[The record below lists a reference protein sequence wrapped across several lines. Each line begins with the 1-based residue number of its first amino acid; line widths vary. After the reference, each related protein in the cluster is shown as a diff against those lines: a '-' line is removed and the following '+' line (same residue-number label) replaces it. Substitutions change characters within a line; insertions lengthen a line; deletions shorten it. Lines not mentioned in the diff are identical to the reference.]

1 MAKLSKEIWHYIDVT
16 ADALKIDTKKVRES
30 VVAWFAGVWDSM
42 GRAFLRAWIFV
53 RSILRKI
60 DDTPIITKLQILLLT
75 IILLFIFWQ
84 FTAYEMTQTTFI
96 SVNIIMAVCLTSA
109 TAFISVR
116 AQHGLE
122 DAKKLNMELA
132 QDLDRRTE
140 ELDNLKTELFELR
153 NKNRRQTA
161 IEKGSKRFVETV
173 RKMKTKIDPEAEK
186 LQYIID
192 ALEVCF
198 DITGAVAFARK
209 EDEPAADSQDADAQV
224 AGAQTAQTDNADAQ
238 PADGESKDYGL
249 PQGTF
254 ELSGRFGL
262 SDEPPLTII
271 SAGDGILGQVIA
283 SDKTVTLDRVP
294 ADYLQA
300 LSGLGKSRELNV
312 YALPLTKGDDP
323 KVVAVIEVA
332 SFEKLKIVE
341 AWSSIEQQLRD
352 VI

>member
-1 MAKLSKEIWHYIDVT
+1 MAKLVDKIWHYIDVT
-16 ADALKIDTKKVRES
+16 AEALKLDTKKVRES
-30 VVAWFAGVWDSM
+30 VNGWFARMWDSL
-42 GRAFLRAWIFV
+42 GRGLLKFWVFV
-53 RSILRKI
+53 RSILRKV
-60 DDTPIITKLQILLLT
+60 DSTPLITKLQILLLT

-84 FTAYEMTQTTFI
+84 FTAYEMSQTTFI
-96 SVNIIMAVCLTSA
+96 SINIIMAVCLTSA

-116 AQHGLE
+116 SQRGLE
-122 DAKKLNMELA
+122 DAKRLNIELA
-132 QDLDRRTE
+132 QDLERRTE
-140 ELDNLKTELFELR
+140 ELDQLKTDLFELR
-153 NKNRRQTA
+153 NKNRRQSA

-173 RKMKTKIDPEAEK
+173 RKMKSKVDPEAEK

-209 EDEPAADSQDADAQV
+209 DEDPAADAQ
-224 AGAQTAQTDNADAQ
+224 NADAQ
-238 PADGESKDYGL
+238 NADGEAAQTSDANTDTDGL

-254 ELSGRFGL
+254 EMAGRFGL
-262 SDEPPLTII
+262 SDEPPLTVF
-271 SAGDGILGQVIA
+271 SAGNGILGQVVA
-283 SDKTVTLDRVP
+283 NDKTVTLDRVP

-312 YALPLTKGDDP
+312 YALPLTKGEDAT
-323 KVVAVIEVA
+323 VVAVIEVA

-341 AWSSIEQQLRD
+341 AWEAIEQQLRD